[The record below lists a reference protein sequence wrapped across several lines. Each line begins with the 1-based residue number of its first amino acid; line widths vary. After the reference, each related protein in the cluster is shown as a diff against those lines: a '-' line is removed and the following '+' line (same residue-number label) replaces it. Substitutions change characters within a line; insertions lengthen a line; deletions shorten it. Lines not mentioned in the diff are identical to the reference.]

1 MYFSSCLW
9 NTIGPKRAKSQ
20 QIKVRWW
27 ILILLQESDAK
38 SKITNMVKKP
48 KTMNI
53 VKKYKRTM
61 KGVKSIITILD
72 KKGPCSD
79 IVYDWCEVK

>member
-1 MYFSSCLW
+1 
-9 NTIGPKRAKSQ
+9 
-20 QIKVRWW
+20 
-27 ILILLQESDAK
+27 
-38 SKITNMVKKP
+38 MVKKP